1 MDEPEAETEPVS
13 SVQESVT
20 EPVNHE
26 PTETRPFVAS
36 EQSRTEREQ
45 ALMDAEQA
53 QSQEKARVSNPYDS

>member
-1 MDEPEAETEPVS
+1 M
-13 SVQESVT
+13 QELVT

-26 PTETRPFVAS
+26 PSETRPFVAS

-45 ALMDAEQA
+45 ALMDAEQT